1 MAEGTPNDGGMFGAS
16 RPAPARRPARGG
28 GFGMWAILLGGV
40 AGTAVAVG
48 VFLLLH
54 SPKIGTADMGDAADC
69 LGQGD
74 LDCAEA
80 DYRAVLIKHPDDQ
93 SANSLMAIA
102 LSRDG
107 KDKEAIPYFQHA
119 IALGVS
125 TYDFDETYAG
135 SLRKLGDLDG
145 AIREDYAAL
154 AIRPSL
160 KDVRAK
166 LADELV
172 ARGRSQEALTLLQSY
187 DKDLTDNY
195 RAPVFTAQI
204 AKIQAG
210 LGATPANAA
219 RPLGG

>member
-1 MAEGTPNDGGMFGAS
+1 MAEGTPDDGGMFGAS
-16 RPAPARRPARGG
+16 RPAPARPRGGG
-28 GFGMWAILLGGV
+28 GFGMWAILLGGL

-48 VFLLLH
+48 VFLYLH
-54 SPKIGTADMGDAADC
+54 SPKLGTPDLGEAADC

-80 DYRAVLIKHPDDQ
+80 DYRAYLIKHPDDP

-102 LSRDG
+102 LARDG
-107 KDKEAIPYFQHA
+107 KDKEAIPYFKQA
-119 IALGVS
+119 IALGVA
-125 TYDFDETYAG
+125 TYDFDESYAG
-135 SLRKLGDLDG
+135 SLRKTGDLDG

-160 KDVRAK
+160 KDVRAR

-172 ARGRSQEALTLLQSY
+172 ARGRGQEALSLLQSY

-204 AKIQAG
+204 ARIQAG
-210 LGATPANAA
+210 LGAAPANVAHPA
-219 RPLGG
+219 GG